1 MFSFLR
7 IALFVIVLLAILYA
21 GLRPQPIPQDFDR
34 QDLLY
39 HALAFAALVCSA
51 RLAFPA
57 THVFW
62 TVLYS
67 LLLGVIIE
75 LTQGLMPL
83 RTPSVAD
90 MAANIAGVVVG
101 LVIALQL
108 KRLYLHRLARSGE

>member
-7 IALFVIVLLAILYA
+7 IALFLIVLAAILYA
-21 GLRPQPIPQDFDR
+21 GLRPQPIPQGFDS
-34 QDLLY
+34 QDLL
-39 HALAFAALVCSA
+39 HHGLAFAALVCSA

-57 THVFW
+57 THTFW

-83 RTPSVAD
+83 RTPSVED
-90 MAANIAGVVVG
+90 MAANLAGVLVG
-101 LVIALQL
+101 LVIALLIQ
-108 KRLYLHRLARSGE
+108 RRVQRHRMNTGW